1 MEKQSYILLTGATS
15 DIGIS
20 IAKILS
26 ADYPL
31 LLHGRNIEKLEAV
44 KNDIRSA
51 NPVYLWEYDLAQIE
65 NIKTSLNDLLYSKQ
79 IQIGGFVHCAG
90 ALKILPFK
98 NFRQDY
104 IQEIF
109 NVNIFSAMAILQV
122 LLLKNN
128 IQYLRRMIFISS
140 LLSKRGEKGNSIYA
154 SSKGAIDALVKSL
167 ALELAPNINVNSILP
182 GSIQT
187 KMSENAFQNQEIMT
201 ALKSRYPIGYG
212 QCKDIAL
219 MVQYLLGEGGRW
231 ITAQNYFVDGG
242 SSMF

>member
-15 DIGIS
+15 DIGMS
-20 IAKILS
+20 IVRVLS

-44 KNDIRSA
+44 KNDIHSI
-51 NPVYLWEYDLAQIE
+51 NPVELWEYDLVQIE
-65 NIKTSLNDLLYSKQ
+65 NIRTSLGDLLRSKR
-79 IQIGGFVHCAG
+79 IQIGGFIHCAG
-90 ALKILPFK
+90 TLKILPIK

-109 NVNIFSAMAILQV
+109 NVNIFSAIAILQV

-128 IQYLRRMIFISS
+128 IQYLKRIVFISS
-140 LLSKRGEKGNSIYA
+140 QLSKRGQKGNSIYA
-154 SSKGAIDALVKSL
+154 SSKGAIDAFIKSL

-187 KMSENAFQNQEIMT
+187 RMSENAFHNPEIMV
-201 ALKSRYPIGYG
+201 ALKSRHPIGYG
-212 QCKDIAL
+212 ECKDIAL